1 VFNVDPTLEADFY
14 FADISAVVPYEK
26 MHQLKDSVMQ
36 HQ

>member
-1 VFNVDPTLEADFY
+1 VFNVYPTLEAGLY
-14 FADISAVVPYEK
+14 FADISTVVPYEK